1 MTPPRP
7 PRACHAPRGVAGAG
21 IRRFECSCKL
31 SGQQQAPGVSGPA
44 GHPLL
49 SSVSHLL
56 PSTRVILVS
65 KVFFLVKNEDVDGV
79 SDLQGD
85 EVGGGYRVKCTVDE
99 RPGIS
104 ICKQC

>member
-1 MTPPRP
+1 M
-7 PRACHAPRGVAGAG
+7 
-21 IRRFECSCKL
+21 
-31 SGQQQAPGVSGPA
+31 
-44 GHPLL
+44 
-49 SSVSHLL
+49 
-56 PSTRVILVS
+56 S